1 MITVDKISKSFGEV
15 KAVKEVSLTAEDG
28 KITALLGANGAGK
41 TTSMRMIYALI
52 KPETGVVTV
61 DGINSSDDPVAARA
75 RMGVLPDARGLY
87 LRLTARENMEY
98 FGRLQGMSEVDIKNR
113 SDELIE
119 RLGMEK
125 FADRPTDGFSQGQ
138 RVKVAI
144 ARAIIHDPQNILLD
158 EPTNGL
164 DVMSTRAI
172 RAFLREEKAR
182 GKCVLFSSHV
192 MQEVSA
198 VCDEITVIDAGRVR
212 AKGTEQEL
220 IAMTSENNLEDAFV
234 NLVTQNVNSEGGTQC

>member
-1 MITVDKISKSFGEV
+1 MIHVDQISKSFGEV
-15 KAVKEVSLTAEDG
+15 QAVKNVSLTAEDG

-52 KPETGVVTV
+52 TPETGHVKV
-61 DGINSSDDPVAARA
+61 DGIDSRLDPVAARA

-87 LRLTARENMEY
+87 KRLTARENIAY
-98 FGRLQGMSEVDIKNR
+98 FGRLQGMAEADITR
-113 SDELIE
+113 RTDELVE
-119 RLGMEK
+119 RLGMQK
-125 FADRPTDGFSQGQ
+125 FADRQTDGFSQGQ

-144 ARAIIHDPQNILLD
+144 ARALVHDPQNILLD

-182 GKCVLFSSHV
+182 GKCILFSSHV

-198 VCDEITVIDAGRVR
+198 VCDEITVVDAGEICAV
-212 AKGTEQEL
+212 G
-220 IAMTSENNLEDAFV
+220 SEAQLLEMSGQQSLEDAFV
-234 NLVTQNVNSEGGTQC
+234 HLVTTGGEA

>member
-1 MITVDKISKSFGEV
+1 MISVQNISKTFGKV
-15 KAVKEVSLTAEDG
+15 TAVENVSLEAPDG

-52 KPETGVVTV
+52 KPESGQVLV
-61 DGINSSDDPVAARA
+61 DGINTHDKPVAARA
-75 RMGVLPDARGLY
+75 KMGVLPDARGLY
-87 LRLTARENMEY
+87 KRLTARENIVY
-98 FGRLQGMSEVDIKNR
+98 FGRLQGMTEQAIKDRSE
-113 SDELIE
+113 ELID
-119 RLGMEK
+119 RLGMES
-125 FADRPTDGFSQGQ
+125 FINRRTDGFSQGQ

-144 ARAIIHDPQNILLD
+144 ARALIHDPQNILLD

-172 RAFLREEKAR
+172 RRFLKDQRAR

-198 VCDEITVIDAGRVR
+198 VCDDIAIIDAGRIV
-212 AKGTEQEL
+212 AHGTEAKLLEK
-220 IAMTSENNLEDAFV
+220 TGCDNLEDAFV
-234 NLVTQNVNSEGGTQC
+234 ALVGGEQNA

>member
-1 MITVDKISKSFGEV
+1 MITVEQISKSFGDV
-15 KAVKEVSLTAEDG
+15 QAVKDVSLVAQDG

-52 KPETGVVTV
+52 TPETGVVTV
-61 DGINSSDDPVAARA
+61 DGINSTENPVAARA

-87 LRLTARENMEY
+87 LRLTARENMAY
-98 FGRLQGMSEVDIKNR
+98 FGRLQGMNEADIKRR

-119 RLGMEK
+119 RLGMAK
-125 FADRPTDGFSQGQ
+125 FADRQTDGFSQGQ

-144 ARAIIHDPQNILLD
+144 ARALLHDPQNILLD

-172 RAFLREEKAR
+172 RTFLREEKAR

-198 VCDEITVIDAGRVR
+198 VCDEITVIDAGAVR
-212 AKGTEQEL
+212 AKGTEAEL
-220 IAMTSENNLEDAFV
+220 LALSGENNLEDAFV
-234 NLVTQNVNSEGGTQC
+234 SLVTAGASS

>member
-1 MITVDKISKSFGEV
+1 MITVDQISKSFGDV
-15 KAVKEVSLTAEDG
+15 QAVKNVSLVAEDG

-61 DGINSSDDPVAARA
+61 DGINSTNDPIMARS

-87 LRLTARENMEY
+87 KRLTARENIVY
-98 FGRLQGMSEVDIKNR
+98 FGRLQGMSEQDINR
-113 SDELIE
+113 RADELIE
-119 RLGMEK
+119 RLGMQK
-125 FADRPTDGFSQGQ
+125 FANRQTDGFSQGQ

-144 ARAIIHDPQNILLD
+144 ARAIIHDPKNILLD

-198 VCDEITVIDAGRVR
+198 VCDEITVIDAGVVR

-220 IAMTSENNLEDAFV
+220 LTKTNESNLEDAFV
-234 NLVTQNVNSEGGTQC
+234 NLVTSGGTQ